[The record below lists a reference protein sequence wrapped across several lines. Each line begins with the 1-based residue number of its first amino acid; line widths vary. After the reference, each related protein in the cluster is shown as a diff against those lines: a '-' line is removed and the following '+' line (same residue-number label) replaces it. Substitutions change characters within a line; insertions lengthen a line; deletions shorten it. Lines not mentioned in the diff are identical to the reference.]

1 MPSFDTYREALDYLF
16 HFTDY
21 ERMHRVTKATSVFG
35 LARMNKL
42 LDHCGNPHLELDA
55 VHVAGTKGK
64 GSTAAMTASVLGAS
78 GRTVGLYTS
87 PHVYDI
93 RERIQVNGEWI
104 PEASVRR
111 LLDGLVPY
119 LEVAKHGGD
128 TYAPTFFETFTVIA
142 FLYFLERGVDVAV
155 VEVGLGGRLDATN
168 VLQPRACAITPIS
181 FDHTEKLGHTLAE
194 IAGEKAGI
202 VKPGV
207 PMISGVQRPEA
218 LAVIRDRCEGA
229 DAPLHV
235 VGEDVVI
242 GPRADATGGGGPAG
256 AFRVR
261 TWRRELDGLT
271 VPLLGRH
278 QCENAATAIGLA
290 DLLHE
295 RGTELSDADIRS
307 GLASVR
313 WPGRIQLVG
322 ERPEIIVDGA
332 HNPASIGVLL
342 DTLADLAPKRTVFVV
357 AVNAD
362 KDVTRM
368 LRLLA
373 DAADA
378 FVFTRTDNPRAA
390 PPDDLEDRLAEMAPD
405 APCRAADEPGRALD
419 LARELAGADDR
430 IVVTGS
436 MYLAGDALMILDRR
450 RADPKESVL

>member
-1 MPSFDTYREALDYLF
+1 MPSFDAYRDALDYLF

-42 LDHCGNPHLELDA
+42 LDHCGNPHRQLDA

-64 GSTAAMTASVLGAS
+64 GSTAAMTASILGAA

-93 RERIQVNGEWI
+93 RERIQVDGEWI
-104 PEASVRR
+104 PEDDVRR
-111 LLDGLVPY
+111 LLNGLVPY

-142 FLYFLERGVDVAV
+142 FLYFLDREVDVAV

-202 VKPGV
+202 IKPGV
-207 PMISGVQRPEA
+207 PVISGVQRPEA
-218 LAVIRDRCEGA
+218 LAVIRDRCAER
-229 DAPLHV
+229 DAALHV
-235 VGEDVVI
+235 VGEEI
-242 GPRADATGGGGPAG
+242 GIAPAADPARGGGPPG
-256 AFRVR
+256 AFSVR
-261 TWRRELDGLT
+261 TWRRELDALA

-278 QCENAATAIGLA
+278 QRENAATAIGLA

-295 RGTELSDADIRS
+295 RGIELSDGDIRS

-313 WPGRIQLVG
+313 WPGRIQLVA

-342 DTLADLAPKRTVFVV
+342 DTLGDLAPRRTVFVV

-362 KDVTRM
+362 KDVAGM

-390 PPDDLEDRLAEMAPD
+390 PPDELRGRLADIVPD
-405 APCRAADEPGRALD
+405 AQSRAVDEPARALE

-436 MYLAGDALMILDRR
+436 MYLAGDALTILDRR
-450 RADPKESVL
+450 RAAPKQ